1 MSSNMVELC
10 GVKGKTHGIISEEDA
25 ADYKRHPF
33 RMMWKSLKTFAPLES
48 CMLEPAETLW
58 TDN

>member
-1 MSSNMVELC
+1 MVELC